1 MVQEASNTFTTIRE
15 KFHPI
20 ALVGGRQYAAYL
32 RIRKVEGRLYVS
44 EHNQWLWSPLSSEEP
59 RILTDREL
67 EELVSPLDVCRTLL
81 FSAQD
86 AMNELLR
93 QIDCVHEPLTP
104 TWTEPGRR
112 YADEIISGIFQLKS
126 KSGRSHSMSTAQYPE
141 IGE

>member
-1 MVQEASNTFTTIRE
+1 MTHEGSNTFTTIRE
-15 KFHPI
+15 RFHPI
-20 ALVGGRQYAAYL
+20 ALVGGRQYAAFL
-32 RIRKVEGRLYVS
+32 CIRKIDGRLDVT
-44 EHNQWLWSPLSSEEP
+44 EHNQWLWSPLSGEEP
-59 RILTDREL
+59 RILTDWEL

-112 YADEIISGIFQLKS
+112 YADAMISELFQLKS
-126 KSGRSHSMSTAQYPE
+126 KS
-141 IGE
+141 